1 MILYLVRH
9 GQDDSTV
16 RGGWSDSP
24 LTAEGLLQADALAG
38 EILRRRDELALSR
51 ILSSDLPR
59 ALETAAPA
67 ARALNLPIEKRSEF
81 REVNNG
87 ELAGMKNDLALIRYP
102 GLFWNTLKWEE
113 NYPGGESPKEF
124 FERIRSAWEALSR
137 ELIPRGENI
146 MLVTHSGVIHVIR
159 HLISGT
165 VYSNTDK
172 QLPVPHAQLI
182 PVRFSV
188 GGWQID

>member
-1 MILYLVRH
+1 MILYLIRH

-24 LTAEGLLQADALAG
+24 LTAEGVIQANALAD
-38 EILRRRDELALSR
+38 EILRLKDELAITR

-67 ARALNLPIEKRSEF
+67 AKVLNLPIEPKCEF

-87 ELAGMKNDLALIRYP
+87 ELAGMKNDLALVRYP
-102 GLFWNTLKWEE
+102 GLFWNTLKWDER
-113 NYPGGESPKEF
+113 YPGGESPKDF
-124 FERIRSAWEALSR
+124 YERIETAWTSLSA
-137 ELIPRGENI
+137 ELIRRGENV
-146 MLVTHSGVIHVIR
+146 MLVTHSGVIHIIR
-159 HLISGT
+159 HLIRGT
-165 VYSNTDK
+165 HYLNTEK
-172 QLPVPHAQLI
+172 QISIPHAKLI

-188 GGWQID
+188 GGWEVD